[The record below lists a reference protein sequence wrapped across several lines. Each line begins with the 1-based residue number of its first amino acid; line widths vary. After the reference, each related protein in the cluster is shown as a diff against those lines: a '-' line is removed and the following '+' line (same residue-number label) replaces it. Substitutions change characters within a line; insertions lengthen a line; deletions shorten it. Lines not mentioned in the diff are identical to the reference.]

1 MSQSITYNGG
11 GEKIIYQG
19 KVHTLD
25 KSANDIIKKGSALVI
40 SGDIVKRASNLPL
53 KIAVEIRCLKQ
64 EAMNNDYQD
73 ESGLFD
79 SYDVTKKM
87 TENAFN
93 LILNELKNKVSKPA
107 QRMPR
112 Q

>member
-1 MSQSITYNGG
+1 MSQSITYNDG

-73 ESGLFD
+73 ESGLSD
-79 SYDVTKKM
+79 SDDVTK
-87 TENAFN
+87 
-93 LILNELKNKVSKPA
+93 
-107 QRMPR
+107 QD
-112 Q
+112 

>member
-1 MSQSITYNGG
+1 MLVSISIQTVFFRLKTTSCPNLQSITYNDGE
-11 GEKIIYQG
+11 EKIIYQG

-40 SGDIVKRASNLPL
+40 SGDIVKRASNLPM

-73 ESGLFD
+73 ESGLSD
-79 SYDVTKKM
+79 SDDVTK
-87 TENAFN
+87 
-93 LILNELKNKVSKPA
+93 
-107 QRMPR
+107 QD
-112 Q
+112 